1 MIKQQIMWMPSLRLC
16 LMLYTL
22 EAVRRN
28 DNISRVFVSRA
39 GLKQEYLREQLE
51 REDLI
56 HEQE

>member
-1 MIKQQIMWMPSLRLC
+1 
-16 LMLYTL
+16 MLYTL